1 MLSDKNYTFAKNIN
15 MKIILHILLIVSVFS
30 AMAGCQQKK
39 VSYLDELEEIVTT
52 NPDSAYTLLE
62 SDREEAKKY
71 TRTDKMRYGLLRL
84 KCQNVLD
91 LPFDSQDSI
100 KIIVDYYSANGSYN
114 EKLLSTYLL
123 GRSYMEKGDD
133 PMAMECF
140 NKCLALKT
148 TSEKDVDYIQLS
160 KVHSQLYEIFR
171 NQKLHKL
178 GLDELNA
185 AKQCATLGED
195 SLLALVYDDLKAQP
209 YYNIGML
216 DSAINV
222 SITVTDKYLSIGNKK
237 RAAESIYMAFISYIK
252 KKEYSKAKY
261 YMDIFERES
270 GAFDSFGNIEPGREI
285 FYYMKGQIYEGL
297 GLLDSAE
304 FQYRRLLAYKQDN
317 NNIEAAT
324 KGLLSIYR
332 KRGDRDSIGKYADW
346 YCEANDSAHAQLVS
360 EDVARLKAM
369 YDYSE
374 YKRKSE
380 EMRVEAE
387 KTKRNTMTAVAVAAL
402 VLCFLMYRIYLYRKR
417 KQAETERLLEEYDRT
432 LQIMEELNGDKEEM
446 MRSHQ
451 AELESIRESLTA
463 KGVEVTDD
471 KNVVTINKE
480 LLRKFADCAS
490 GVNGKSRTISSEDW
504 YNLFV
509 EMSNTD
515 AKFMLLLREANLS
528 DAEKK
533 IAVLIRLH
541 FKDYQIK
548 NLLESHGSSI
558 SNFKA
563 RINKKLFNQSSAKT
577 LRRQVYAY

>member
-1 MLSDKNYTFAKNIN
+1 

-133 PMAMECF
+133 PLAVECF
-140 NKCLALKT
+140 NKCLAFKT
-148 TSEKDVDYIQLS
+148 NSGKDVDYVQLS

-171 NQKLHKL
+171 NQKLHEL
-178 GLDELNA
+178 GLNELNA
-185 AKQCATLGED
+185 AKQCAILGAD

-222 SITVTDKYLSIGNKK
+222 SITVRDKYLSIGNKK

-252 KKEYSKAKY
+252 KKEYDKANY

-270 GAFDSFGNIEPGREI
+270 GAFDSIGNIEPGREI

-297 GLLDSAE
+297 GRLDSAE

-324 KGLLSIYR
+324 KGLLSVYR
-332 KRGDRDSIGKYADW
+332 TRGDRDSIGKYADW

-360 EDVARLKAM
+360 EDVARLKTM
-369 YDYSE
+369 HDYSE

-387 KTKRNTMTAVAVAAL
+387 KTKRNTMAAVAVAAL

-432 LQIMEELNGDKEEM
+432 LQIIEELNGDKEEM

-451 AELESIRESLTA
+451 AELESIKNSLTA

-490 GVNGKSRTISSEDW
+490 VVNGKSRTISSEDW
-504 YNLFV
+504 YNLFM